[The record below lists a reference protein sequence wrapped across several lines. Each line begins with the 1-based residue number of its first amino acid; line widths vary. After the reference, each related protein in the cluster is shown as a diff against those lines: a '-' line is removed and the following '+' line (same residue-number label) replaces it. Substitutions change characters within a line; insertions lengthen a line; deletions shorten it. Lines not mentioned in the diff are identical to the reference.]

1 MKKNFLTSTVVASI
15 LFGAVALYAES
26 AEKVSKHT
34 KSFESVHHMSGY
46 KQQKAYVDK
55 EIQLQT
61 KEFKN
66 APKEVLDG
74 LQNTLEALR
83 ALQNGD
89 DENAKDRLAQAT
101 KLFNKALKD
110 DPKLG
115 LVPITNSININEV
128 QAKPKD
134 IKETIDLVKDLLAD
148 YRIQDARDILIPL
161 KDDVEIT
168 TNFIP
173 MEIYPIATK
182 KALDTL
188 DKGQKDAALEI
199 LVSGLSTVVTQKIRI
214 PISLLKAED
223 LLIKASNI
231 DKSKKKEAHQLLQD
245 ANEQLEKAL
254 LLGYTDRHSKEY
266 KTITK
271 EIEVIQKEI
280 KGKNEVEKL
289 YERTKEFFGSLLH
302 KTRNIVYKIKSDSK
316 EADKN
321 SKE

>member
-1 MKKNFLTSTVVASI
+1 MKKKFFIPTVVVSI
-15 LFGAVALYAES
+15 LFGAVTLYAES

-34 KSFESVHHMSGY
+34 KSFESAHHMRSY
-46 KQQKAYVDK
+46 KQPKAYVEK
-55 EIQLQT
+55 EVQLHT

-74 LQNTLEALR
+74 LQNTLEAIRL
-83 ALQNGD
+83 LQNSD
-89 DENAKDRLAQAT
+89 TKNAKDKLAQAT

-115 LVPITNSININEV
+115 LVPVANSIHINEV
-128 QAKPKD
+128 QASPKD
-134 IKETIDLVKDLLAD
+134 IKETISLVRDLLSD
-148 YRIQDARDILIPL
+148 YRIQAARDILIPL

-173 MEIYPIATK
+173 MEIYPLATK
-182 KALDTL
+182 KALDAL
-188 DKGQKDAALEI
+188 DKGQKDEALKI
-199 LVSGLSTVVTQKIRI
+199 LVSGLSTVVTQKVRI

-223 LLIKASNI
+223 LLIKASNL
-231 DKSKKKEAHQLLQD
+231 DKSKKRDAHKLLQD
-245 ANEQLEKAL
+245 ANEQLEKAV
-254 LLGYTDRHSKEY
+254 LLGYTDKHAKEY

-289 YERTKEFFGSLLH
+289 YERTKEYFGSLLH
-302 KTRNIVYKIKSDSK
+302 KTRDTIYKAQNK
-316 EADKN
+316 E
-321 SKE
+321 